1 MPTDARL
8 QYTIR
13 GIPRQVDKVLRR
25 KARQRGLSLNQ
36 LLVEELSAMGEGV
49 RPRRLRSLEDLGGAW
64 QEDPE
69 FERILGEQRQIDAA
83 LWK

>member
-1 MPTDARL
+1 MPTENL

-13 GIPRQVDKVLRR
+13 GIPRRVDKVLRR
-25 KARQRGLSLNQ
+25 KARQRGTSLNRF
-36 LLVEELSAMGEGV
+36 LVEELSAIGGGAH
-49 RPRRLRSLEDLGGAW
+49 PRRLRSLKSLDGVW

-69 FERILGEQRQIDAA
+69 FERILTEQRRIDAG